1 MKEFTIAFLGFVTCM
16 LFAFNIHDEKR
27 ITTLE
32 KQMATVTDTV
42 HQQVEIN
49 RGIIHALG
57 LSQDPDYLRMITTRK
72 LGDLRKQKKKA
83 KFIPEEESK

>member
-16 LFAFNIHDEKR
+16 LFAFNIHDENR
-27 ITTLE
+27 IAVLE

-49 RGIIHALG
+49 KGIIHALG

-72 LGDLRKQKKKA
+72 LGDLRKQKKA
-83 KFIPEEESK
+83 KSIPEEESK